1 MRISILA
8 AVIVLTPVTV
18 RADEPPAVKA
28 VLDRAIQAVGGA
40 DKLAQLKA
48 GVWTTRAAGRQNET
62 KLYGQLPGQFRLES
76 ERTVDGQP
84 VTVVRVIDGNSGWVK
99 DGSGVRPMSAEQV
112 AGMKA
117 TYYHKAAAQVL
128 LPLREPGTTLTPL
141 GESTV
146 NDRPVVGVRVL
157 RKDVPEL
164 KLFFDKETGLVTKTE
179 ARVRERPNGP
189 EVLMEEYYSD
199 FREINLGVK
208 LPFKTKT
215 VRDGR
220 PVREIEMTGFRA
232 MPKLDEALFK
242 TPK

>member
-1 MRISILA
+1 MRRAILA
-8 AVIVLTPVTV
+8 AAMALCPIAV
-18 RADEPPAVKA
+18 RADEPPEVKA
-28 VLDRAIQAVGGA
+28 VLDKAIAAVGGA

-48 GVWTTRAAGRQNET
+48 GVWTTRAAGRQSET

-76 ERTVDGQP
+76 ERVVDGKP
-84 VTVVRVIDGNSGWVK
+84 ITVVRVIDGKSGWVK
-99 DGSGVRPMSAEQV
+99 DADGVRPMSAEQV

-141 GESTV
+141 GESTI

-157 RKDVPEL
+157 RKDVPEM
-164 KLFFDKETGLVTKTE
+164 KLFFDKETGLVVKSE
-179 ARVRERPNGP
+179 ARVRERPNTN
-189 EVLMEEYYSD
+189 EAVVEDFYSD
-199 FREINLGVK
+199 YREINLGVK

-220 PVREIEMTGFRA
+220 PVRETEMTGFRA
-232 MPKLDEALFK
+232 APKLDEGLFK

>member
-1 MRISILA
+1 MRKSMIA
-8 AVIVLTPVTV
+8 AAMVLFPVAV

-48 GVWTTRAAGRQNET
+48 GVWTTRAIGRQNET
-62 KLYGQLPGQFRLES
+62 KLYGQLPGQFRLEI

-99 DGSGVRPMSAEQV
+99 DGSGVRSMSAEQV

-146 NDRPVVGVRVL
+146 NDRPVVGMRVL

-179 ARVRERPNGP
+179 ARVQERPNSP

-220 PVREIEMTGFRA
+220 PVREVEMTGFRA